1 MYGKSNDISSWP
13 ASAGRLLYRFRWLA
27 AALALA
33 LAVAF
38 ELHGSSVGL
47 WSVFVPDTLY
57 TEQGLIAGQDR
68 PIRSDEW
75 AVFTPMA
82 LSQYYND
89 FGLTSDILRATET
102 DVYMVYGQPVR
113 DWSIIFRPFQ
123 AGYLFLSPARGL
135 SFYWAGKLIAL
146 LLVSFEF
153 GLLITGRNK
162 GISLAYAFLTALA
175 PVVQWWFSVNAFPD
189 MLVYGQG
196 IVLCVYH
203 YMRSPSYARRAACA
217 LGFVWLGGAYLLVL
231 YPAWQIPFFYV
242 FAAVGVWT
250 ILENR
255 RGFSFRWKKDVPIL
269 AAAALLLAA
278 SMAVIVA
285 RSWDAI
291 SAVMNSVYPGT
302 RRERGGMGVSP
313 LLRYVANLFFPFT
326 DQNVPD
332 NVCEQAAFCDLFPLG
347 LLLSGFALYQGKRRD
362 VLTVAL
368 LCACAFLGLY
378 VAVGFPGFLADITLL
393 NQAKAGRAAVALSYA
408 NLLLVIRATSR
419 LQTERIRPRWTRGL
433 AFALLAAGGA
443 VCASYLILYR
453 EYLTPWMALA
463 CFAAVFA
470 LYAAAIYG
478 GKCLC
483 VLAVAFSLLAGAT
496 VNPLRTGLAVL
507 EDSRL
512 GREIAEIAARDDAA
526 WLAVSD
532 HWVMGNYPIMYGAK
546 TVNSTNT
553 YMNGALWEKLDPEGE
568 YTQVYNRYVHPVF
581 SLSNTESTRAE
592 LLQDELMLVRLNT
605 GDLQKMG
612 VKYILS
618 EKDISQYNGAN
629 AVFERIYDAPGVQYG
644 IYRVLEGDPEE

>member
-1 MYGKSNDISSWP
+1 M
-13 ASAGRLLYRFRWLA
+13 
-27 AALALA
+27 
-33 LAVAF
+33 AF

-102 DVYMVYGQPVR
+102 DVYMVYGQPAR

-203 YMRSPSYARRAACA
+203 YMRSSSYARRAACA
-217 LGFVWLGGAYLLVL
+217 LGFVWLGGAY
-231 YPAWQIPFFYV
+231 
-242 FAAVGVWT
+242 
-250 ILENR
+250 
-255 RGFSFRWKKDVPIL
+255 
-269 AAAALLLAA
+269 
-278 SMAVIVA
+278 
-285 RSWDAI
+285 
-291 SAVMNSVYPGT
+291 
-302 RRERGGMGVSP
+302 
-313 LLRYVANLFFPFT
+313 
-326 DQNVPD
+326 
-332 NVCEQAAFCDLFPLG
+332 
-347 LLLSGFALYQGKRRD
+347 
-362 VLTVAL
+362 
-368 LCACAFLGLY
+368 
-378 VAVGFPGFLADITLL
+378 
-393 NQAKAGRAAVALSYA
+393 
-408 NLLLVIRATSR
+408 
-419 LQTERIRPRWTRGL
+419 
-433 AFALLAAGGA
+433 
-443 VCASYLILYR
+443 
-453 EYLTPWMALA
+453 
-463 CFAAVFA
+463 
-470 LYAAAIYG
+470 
-478 GKCLC
+478 
-483 VLAVAFSLLAGAT
+483 
-496 VNPLRTGLAVL
+496 
-507 EDSRL
+507 
-512 GREIAEIAARDDAA
+512 
-526 WLAVSD
+526 
-532 HWVMGNYPIMYGAK
+532 HWVMGSYPIMYGAK

-605 GDLQKMG
+605 GDLQKIG
-612 VKYILS
+612 VQYILS
-618 EKDISQYNGAN
+618 EYDISQYNGAN